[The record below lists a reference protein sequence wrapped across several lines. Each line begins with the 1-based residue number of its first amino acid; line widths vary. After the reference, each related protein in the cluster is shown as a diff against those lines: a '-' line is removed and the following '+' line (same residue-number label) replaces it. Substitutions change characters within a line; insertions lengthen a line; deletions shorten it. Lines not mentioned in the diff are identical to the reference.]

1 MLPGK
6 WELDSS
12 LVHLATGFKI
22 DVFIQGRGEFDRL
35 EFARHGHHRL
45 EDLSRD
51 LVVKSAENISSIAK
65 ENLSAIEQMAKS
77 SEELED
83 MAQALLQE
91 VASFKV

>member
-1 MLPGK
+1 MQEVSQAAREQAAGSK
-6 WELDSS
+6 QIINAVESMNQMTQQ
-12 LVHLATGFKI
+12 VTVATSEQK
-22 DVFIQGRGEFDRL
+22 RG
-35 EFARHGHHRL
+35 G
-45 EDLSRD
+45 D